1 MVKLPENSET
11 CCPGA
16 RSTCLESP
24 FQDSEMCFFGTPIFN
39 FYPNYLLLGKKYR
52 QVFLYFKEALC
63 VVYQKNQKKI
73 SKTQRAFFLKP
84 LKLPQ
89 KLAF

>member
-11 CCPGA
+11 CCPRA

-52 QVFLYFKEALC
+52 QAFLYFKEALC
-63 VVYQKNQKKI
+63 DVYQKKF
-73 SKTQRAFFLKP
+73 SKSHCTFFLKP
-84 LKLPQ
+84 LKLP
-89 KLAF
+89 KKFAF